1 MSEPPHYGAPLPPQG
16 RPGPLGRSRRKPFV
30 LALVFVLLLAA
41 GGTAYFLTT
50 GKGKDSEASAK
61 QGEKGPAAG
70 GLSWSAA
77 ARTTPVKGSNMALGT
92 WFTDD
97 TVVKAE
103 PNTVTAYDLA
113 TGEKKWS
120 FILADTLCAVSGN
133 ADADT
138 AVIVT
143 QFDGACTRP
152 TAFDLRTGNRAWTKD
167 LMADGERA
175 GPELKPAKWQ
185 ALAQLRVAVGGGY
198 ALLTWATGEQTF
210 RLGDGKKMTSV
221 KRKACGVTAAAGGK
235 ELLSATSCGGRGE
248 VRSLNPADPKRLK
261 WKWTAPK
268 GVWVRGILSTTPAV
282 LQTDKDTDA
291 SSELTVLAQANG
303 REARR
308 IPYGNDW
315 ALGSCLQGGEG
326 CVGGLVSGDTFYV
339 AGKGMTAAY
348 SLNTGNELWVHKD
361 DPNRKANPIAVRDGE
376 LVTYVQATAER
387 PGHLSFVTAATG
399 RTARKQELAMSIRKR
414 EYAMESVRTATPYLR
429 SGRFLLVADGML
441 DSEDDDV
448 ILAIA
453 PGGTEP
459 DDRRAAYSPP
469 SSPR

>member
-1 MSEPPHYGAPLPPQG
+1 MRRA
-16 RPGPLGRSRRKPFV
+16 RRKPLV
-30 LALVFVLLLAA
+30 LALVFVVLLAA
-41 GGTAYFLTT
+41 GGAAYFFTT
-50 GKGKDSEASAK
+50 SGEKDGDAPDKAA
-61 QGEKGPAAG
+61 KGPAAG
-70 GLSWSAA
+70 ELSWSAA

-103 PNTVTAYDLA
+103 PNTVTAYNLA

-133 ADADT
+133 ADKNT

-152 TAFDLRTGNRAWTKD
+152 TAFDLRTGDRAWTKD
-167 LMADGERA
+167 LMGDGERA
-175 GPELKPAKWQ
+175 GPELKPAKWE
-185 ALAQLRVAVGGGY
+185 ALAQLRVAVSGGY

-210 RLGDGKKMTSV
+210 RLSDGKRMTSA
-221 KRKACGVTAAAGGK
+221 KRKACGVIAAAGGK
-235 ELLSATSCGGRGE
+235 ELLSATSCGGRGQ
-248 VRSLNPADPKRLK
+248 VRSLNPADPKRPK
-261 WKWTAPK
+261 WTWTAPK
-268 GVWVRGILSTTPAV
+268 GVWVRGILSTTPTV

-291 SSELTVLAQANG
+291 SSELTVLDQGHGHA
-303 REARR
+303 ARR

-315 ALGSCLQGGEG
+315 ALGSCLQGADG
-326 CVGGLVSGDTFYV
+326 CVGGLVSGDAFYV

-348 SLNTGNELWVHKD
+348 SLNTGKERWVHKD
-361 DPNRKANPIAVRDGE
+361 DANREAKPIAVRDGE

-387 PGHLSFVTAATG
+387 PGHLSYVTVDSG
-399 RTARKQELAMSIRKR
+399 RTAHKQDLAMSIRKR

-453 PGGTEP
+453 SGEAPT
-459 DDRRAAYSPP
+459 
-469 SSPR
+469 